1 LGGHVDVLVVGGG
14 SAGAAAAVG
23 AARAGARVALIE
35 RQAQLGGLATF
46 AEVGTLCGLHLRGPG
61 PPRWACGGLP
71 REVGERLI
79 AETGQPP
86 VVWKHDLVFVPC
98 PPPAF
103 AAVCDALVAEHR
115 AIELRLNTSLVTLQR
130 SGGWRARLIAGDR
143 EEEFEAG
150 AVIDASGAAWAA
162 ACAGAPLLP
171 DEERQAP
178 ALVFT
183 VAGLPVTD
191 PFALRT
197 FLLKEVARGLAA
209 GTAPPAAGHVSIVPG
224 SEHAGT
230 ARLKLGVA
238 ATLDG
243 TPAAITAM
251 ERRARAEAG
260 DVVRWLQRL
269 PGHADVRLVATAA
282 QLGVRT
288 GRRARGEVVV
298 DADHVL
304 QARPCDDGVAVGAW
318 PIERWTGDRQ
328 PELKLLPVGEAC
340 EVPAGALIAR
350 EIPRLYLAGRV
361 LSATEEAAAS
371 LRVIGTCLG
380 TGYAAGWLAAVD
392 VHGGSRSAAVSV
404 LRAEME
410 ERGS

>member
-1 LGGHVDVLVVGGG
+1 MDVLVVGGG
-14 SAGAAAAVG
+14 SAGVAAAVG
-23 AARAGARVALIE
+23 AARAGARVALVE

-79 AETGQPP
+79 AETRTPP
-86 VVWKHDLVFVPC
+86 VVWKHDLVFIPC

-103 AAVCDALVAEHR
+103 AAVCDALVAEHPTVD
-115 AIELRLNTSLVTLQR
+115 LRLNTALTALRREGDRWS
-130 SGGWRARLIAGDR
+130 ARLLATDR
-143 EEEFEAG
+143 EEDLEAD

-171 DEERQAP
+171 DEERQSP

-183 VAGLPVTD
+183 VAGLPVTE

-197 FLLKEVARGLAA
+197 FLMKEVARGLAA

-260 DVVRWLQRL
+260 AVVRWLRGL

-318 PIERWTGDRQ
+318 PIERWTGGRQ

-340 EVPAGALIAR
+340 EVPAGALVAR
-350 EIPRLYLAGRV
+350 EMPGLYLAGRV

-380 TGYAAGWLAAVD
+380 TGYAAGWLAAVN
-392 VHGGSRSAAVSV
+392 VHGGARSAAVSV